1 MNTGKWSVF
10 ALLLLGGVGVAV
22 VGLVAQGPATPPAQI
37 ERRLF
42 TLDGRGGH
50 LGVMVED
57 LDGKSLEAAGVAS
70 GVRIGDVD
78 QQGPAARAG
87 LRDGD
92 IVVEVDGERVRGAR
106 QFARVIQETPDGRA
120 VTLAIVRD
128 GTRQTVNVTPE
139 SRADAFAFDGDRIG
153 RDVERSLRLVEPRL
167 RELEPMLRGIEPRM
181 KEFHFDAPLRFDLDL
196 APELGSPRG
205 RLGVQVREL
214 TPQLAEFFGVTD
226 GGVLVASI
234 TENSAA
240 AKAGLK
246 AGDVI
251 VSVNGDRVREADDLV
266 DELRDTPGGEIALGI
281 VRDKK
286 ESTVTATIES
296 TPRPARRR
304 PA

>member
-1 MNTGKWSVF
+1 MNTAKWSVF

-22 VGLVAQGPATPPAQI
+22 AGLMAQGPAAPSAQG

-42 TLDGRGGH
+42 TLDGRGGQ

-57 LDGKSLEAAGVAS
+57 LDARALEAAGAAS

-92 IVVEVDGERVRGAR
+92 IVVEVDGERVRSAR

-120 VTLAIVRD
+120 VALGIVRD
-128 GTRQTVNVTPE
+128 GQRQTVHVTPE
-139 SRADAFAFDGDRIG
+139 SRAEAFGFDRDRIG

-167 RELEPMLRGIEPRM
+167 RELEPMLRGLEPRM
-181 KEFHFDAPLRFDLDL
+181 NEFHFDGPLRFDLDL
-196 APELGSPRG
+196 APDLGSPRG

-251 VSVNGDRVREADDLV
+251 VSVNGDRVRAADDLV
-266 DELRDTPGGEIALGI
+266 DELRDTSGGEVALGI

-286 ESTVTATIES
+286 ASTVTATIES

>member
-1 MNTGKWSVF
+1 MNKLKWSVF
-10 ALLLLGGVGVAV
+10 GLLLLGGVGVAV
-22 VGLVAQGPATPPAQI
+22 AGLVAQGPATPSAPK

-42 TLDGRGGH
+42 TLDGRGGQ

-57 LDGKSLEAAGVAS
+57 LDAKALAAVGAAS

-92 IVVEVDGERVRGAR
+92 IVVEVDGERVRSAR

-120 VTLAIVRD
+120 VALAIVRD
-128 GTRQTVNVTPE
+128 GARQTVTVTPE
-139 SRADAFAFDGDRIG
+139 ARAGAFGWDSDRIG

-167 RELEPMLRGIEPRM
+167 RELEPMLREIEPRM
-181 KEFHFDAPLRFDLDL
+181 KEFRFDGPLRFDLDL
-196 APELGSPRG
+196 APELRSPRG
-205 RLGVQVREL
+205 RLGVQVHEL
-214 TPQLAEFFGVTD
+214 TPQLADYFGVKD
-226 GGVLVASI
+226 GGVLVSSI

-251 VSVNGDRVREADDLV
+251 VSVNGDRVREANDLV
-266 DELRDTPGGEIALGI
+266 DELRETEDGEVALGI

-286 ESTVTATIES
+286 ESTITATIES
-296 TPRPARRR
+296 APRPARRR